1 MKQNRTLLFTLFFML
16 SCGGGGGGGSAPTPV
31 ISQAPTP
38 PITPPTLSYD
48 ELKTQ
53 YEGYYE
59 YQRQWGLE
67 VVNASAAYARGA
79 TGSGITIGSTDSGLD
94 STHSEVSITR
104 LSSDSDLSY
113 SDYTPNTRQQR
124 HGTMVASVAAG
135 T

>member
-1 MKQNRTLLFTLFFML
+1 MKQNKTLLFTLFFML
-16 SCGGGGGGGSAPTPV
+16 SCGGGGGSAPTPV
-31 ISQAPTP
+31 ISQTP
-38 PITPPTLSYD
+38 IAPITPPTLSYD

-59 YQRQWGLE
+59 YQGQWGLE

-79 TGSGITIGSTDSGLD
+79 TGSGITIGITDSGLD
-94 STHSEVSITR
+94 STHSEISITR

-124 HGTMVASVAAG
+124 HGTMVTSVAAG
-135 T
+135 AR